1 MGALAIVAC
10 VLLAASQTSRS
21 TATTPNAEAGPP
33 TARLVALQ
41 VRTVH
46 TTTFPTSATVLDA
59 DFRHP
64 DLAVTATPSV
74 FFNAPADQSRRSV
87 TTEPAPPATVPPAT
101 VPPATVLATAPTAA
115 PAPAASPVPATVSA
129 VQSTPTPNPVT
140 TVLSVVNAL
149 PLRGQATLWGCVAAL
164 AYLTAYAAPGFDL
177 ECPANAQ
184 GHQATTTCI
193 SEHARCD
200 SGRYIEIADP
210 CPAAYMNE
218 ASNSWLV
225 LGLSDAPI
233 DPYGYCH

>member
-1 MGALAIVAC
+1 MWQHPRFLGALLITAC
-10 VLLAASQTSRS
+10 VFVAASQTPRA
-21 TATTPNAEAGPP
+21 TAATLNGEAVPP
-33 TARLVALQ
+33 TARPVTLQ

-46 TTTFPTSATVLDA
+46 TRAFPTSATVLSA
-59 DFRHP
+59 DFRHL

-74 FFNAPADQSRRSV
+74 FFNAPIVHINA
-87 TTEPAPPATVPPAT
+87 A
-101 VPPATVLATAPTAA
+101 PPATVLAAA
-115 PAPAASPVPATVSA
+115 PAVAPTPAAIPA
-129 VQSTPTPNPVT
+129 PNPVT
-140 TVLSVVNAL
+140 TVLSTVIGL
-149 PLRGQATLWGCVAAL
+149 PLRGQATVWGCVAAL

-184 GHQATTTCI
+184 GHQATTTCN
-193 SEHARCD
+193 SEHALCD

-233 DPYGYCH
+233 DPYGFCH